1 MSIEQITGALLNVSG
16 VTSIVGARR
25 AIAQLPQGTA
35 MPAIV
40 YDAVSTTPVITMNA
54 ASGPQL
60 LVSRVQVTALAESS
74 DGVLAIL
81 AAVMAAMN
89 LKSGTYSGS
98 VVAAVVRDLRTQITK
113 DNEAGVWYASQ
124 DFMVHWYE

>member
-1 MSIEQITGALLNVSG
+1 
-16 VTSIVGARR
+16 
-25 AIAQLPQGTA
+25 

-40 YDAVSTTPVITMNA
+40 YDVVSTMPVITMNA

-60 LVSRVQVTALAESS
+60 LISRVQVTALAESA
-74 DGVLAIL
+74 DGVQALL
-81 AAVMAAMN
+81 TAVMVALN

-98 VVAAVVRDLRTQITK
+98 VVASVVRDLRTQITK

-124 DFMVHWYE
+124 DFIVHWYE

>member
-1 MSIEQITGALLNVSG
+1 MGIEQIAGALLNVSG

-25 AIAQLPQGTA
+25 AVAQLPQGTA

-40 YDAVSTTPVITMNA
+40 YDVVSTMPVITMNA

-60 LVSRVQVTALAESS
+60 LISRVQVTALATTPG
-74 DGVLAIL
+74 GVQDIL
-81 AAVMAAMN
+81 TAVMAAMN
-89 LKSGTYSGS
+89 LKSGTYAGCI
-98 VVAAVVRDLRTQITK
+98 VASVVRDLRTQITK

>member
-1 MSIEQITGALLNVSG
+1 MGIEQIAGALLNVSG

-25 AIAQLPQGTA
+25 AVAQLPQGTA

-40 YDAVSTTPVITMNA
+40 YDVVSTMPVITMNA

-60 LVSRVQVTALAESS
+60 LISRVQVTALADNS
-74 DGVLAIL
+74 DGVQTLL
-81 AAVMAAMN
+81 TAVMVALN

-98 VVAAVVRDLRTQITK
+98 VVASVVRDLRTQITK

-124 DFMVHWYE
+124 DFIVHWYE